1 VKRRFIDCS
10 EQQPNEQTGDLP
22 MTYESIDPSSNRDDA
37 TYTSMQKPPNY
48 ENVDAAGPV
57 YSN

>member
-1 VKRRFIDCS
+1 VKRCFIDCS
-10 EQQPNEQTGDLP
+10 DQQPHQQTGDLP

-37 TYTSMQKPPNY
+37 TYTSMQKPHNY
-48 ENVDAAGPV
+48 ENVDAATPV